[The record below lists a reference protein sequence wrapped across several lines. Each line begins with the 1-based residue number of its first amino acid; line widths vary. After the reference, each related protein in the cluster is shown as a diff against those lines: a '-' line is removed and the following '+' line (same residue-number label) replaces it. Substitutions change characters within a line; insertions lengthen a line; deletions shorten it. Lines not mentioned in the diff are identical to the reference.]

1 MTPSLVHHN
10 GDKTKG
16 ALMSEWNRSGDS
28 QFNFNSPYSA
38 PVPEAE
44 VKRRRPFRPLAIAAL
59 AMSAALVGGII
70 GSSSFTLS
78 YMNFSQPAPVVVNN
92 TKSVNW
98 VTGAAAEASPAVVTL
113 SVRSN
118 QGSGSGS
125 GVILSEDGYI
135 LTNAHVVTLGGL
147 TEGASVS
154 VRLWDGLVLPAEL
167 IGFDSVYD
175 LAVIK
180 IESEGLKT
188 IKFTNSSELNV
199 GENVV
204 AIGAP
209 LGLTSTVTEG
219 IISALNRTIQVA
231 SSEVSEDAGLQFWT
245 GTGAA
250 PISIQVIQTDAAI
263 NPGNSG
269 GALVNELGQLIG
281 INVAIATAGNG
292 ESGSIGVG
300 FAIPSNTA
308 KRIADE
314 IIELGYATH
323 GLLGAL
329 VRDNT
334 AENSSFS
341 TGAFI
346 EQVTSGGAAANAGM
360 RSGDVVINFAGQRVS
375 GSADLTAM
383 VRAEA
388 ANAEVQVEVVRG
400 TTKLTFNVT
409 LGDASDLG

>member
-1 MTPSLVHHN
+1 MN
-10 GDKTKG
+10 
-16 ALMSEWNRSGDS
+16 EWNRTGSS
-28 QFNFNSPYSA
+28 QFNFNTPYT
-38 PVPEAE
+38 PPLKPAE
-44 VKRRRPFRPLAIAAL
+44 PKKRRAFRPLAIAAL

-70 GSSSFTLS
+70 GSSAFTLS
-78 YMNFSQPAPVVVNN
+78 YINFSQPAPVVVNN
-92 TKSVNW
+92 SQSVNW
-98 VTGAAAEASPAVVTL
+98 VTGAAAEASPSVVTL
-113 SVRSN
+113 SVSSTG
-118 QGSGSGS
+118 GSGSGS
-125 GVILSEDGYI
+125 GVILTEDGYI
-135 LTNAHVVTLGGL
+135 LTNAHVVTLGGM
-147 TEGASVS
+147 TENAIVT
-154 VRLWDGLVLPAEL
+154 VRLWDGLVVPAEL
-167 IGFDSVYD
+167 VGFDSVYD

-180 IESEGLKT
+180 VDIEGLKT
-188 IKFTNSSELNV
+188 ISFADSSNINV

-219 IISALNRTIQVA
+219 IVSALNRTIQVA
-231 SSEVSEDAGLQFWT
+231 SSEVSEESGLQFWN

-269 GALVNELGQLIG
+269 GALVNEFGELIG

-292 ESGSIGVG
+292 EAGSIGVG

-308 KRIADE
+308 YRIASE

-334 AENSSFS
+334 QENSSFS
-341 TGAFI
+341 TGAYV
-346 EQVTSGGAAANAGM
+346 EQVTEGGAAATAGV
-360 RSGDVVINFAGQRVS
+360 RSGDVVISFGGQRVNS
-375 GSADLTAM
+375 SADLTAL

-388 ANAEVQVEVVRG
+388 AGASVQMEVLRG
-400 TTKLTFNVT
+400 SSKISFDVT

>member
-1 MTPSLVHHN
+1 
-10 GDKTKG
+10 
-16 ALMSEWNRSGDS
+16 MSEWNRSGDS

-38 PVPEAE
+38 PVPVDAP
-44 VKRRRPFRPLAIAAL
+44 VKRKPFRPLAIAAL

-98 VTGAAAEASPAVVTL
+98 VTGAAAEASPSVVTL
-113 SVRSN
+113 SVRSS

-125 GVILSEDGYI
+125 GVILTEDGYI

-154 VRLWDGLVLPAEL
+154 VRFWDGLVLPAQL

-180 IESEGLKT
+180 VESQGLKT
-188 IKFTNSSELNV
+188 MKFASSRELNV

-231 SSEVSEDAGLQFWT
+231 SSEVSEDSGLQLWT
-245 GTGAA
+245 GSGSA

-292 ESGSIGVG
+292 VSGSIGVG

-346 EQVTSGGAAANAGM
+346 EQVTFGGAAAAAGM
-360 RSGDVVINFAGQRVS
+360 RSGDVVINFEGQRVS
-375 GSADLTAM
+375 GSADLTAL

-388 ANAEVQVEVVRG
+388 ANAEVRVEVVRG
-400 TTKLTFNVT
+400 STKMSFDVV
-409 LGDASDLG
+409 LGDAADLG

>member
-1 MTPSLVHHN
+1 MN
-10 GDKTKG
+10 
-16 ALMSEWNRSGDS
+16 EWNRSGTS
-28 QFNFNSPYSA
+28 QFNFNSPYTPPPVA
-38 PVPEAE
+38 PEPK
-44 VKRRRPFRPLAIAAL
+44 KRKPFRPLAIAAL

-70 GSSSFTLS
+70 GSSAFTLS
-78 YMNFSQPAPVVVNN
+78 YMNFAQPAPVVVNN
-92 TKSVNW
+92 SQSVNW

-113 SVRSN
+113 SVVSSS
-118 QGSGSGS
+118 GSGSGS
-125 GVILSEDGYI
+125 GVLLTEDGYI
-135 LTNAHVVTLGGL
+135 LTNAHVVTLGGR
-147 TEGASVS
+147 TETADVS
-154 VRLWDGLVLPAEL
+154 VRLWDGLVVPAEL
-167 IGFDSVYD
+167 VGFDSIYD

-180 IESEGLKT
+180 VEMEGLKT
-188 IKFTNSSELNV
+188 IKFADSANLNV

-219 IISALNRTIQVA
+219 IVSALNRTIQVA
-231 SSEVSEDAGLQFWT
+231 SSEVTEDSNGLQFWT
-245 GTGAA
+245 GSGAA

-269 GALVNELGQLIG
+269 GALVNEFGELVG

-292 ESGSIGVG
+292 EAGSIGVG

-308 KRIADE
+308 NRIATE

-334 AENSSFS
+334 QANSSFS
-341 TGAFI
+341 TGAYVERVT
-346 EQVTSGGAAANAGM
+346 EQGAAEIAGI
-360 RSGDVVINFAGQRVS
+360 RSGDVVISFQGQRVNS
-375 GSADLTAM
+375 SADLTAL

-388 ANAEVQVEVVRG
+388 AGAEVRLEVLRG
-400 TTKLTFNVT
+400 TNKIGFDLT

>member
-1 MTPSLVHHN
+1 MN
-10 GDKTKG
+10 
-16 ALMSEWNRSGDS
+16 EWNRTGSS
-28 QFNFNSPYSA
+28 QFNFNTPYTPPA
-38 PVPEAE
+38 VPAE
-44 VKRRRPFRPLAIAAL
+44 PRKRRAFRPLAIAAL
-59 AMSAALVGGII
+59 AMSAALIGGII
-70 GSSSFTLS
+70 GSSAFTLS
-78 YMNFSQPAPVVVNN
+78 YINFAQPAPVVVNN
-92 TKSVNW
+92 SQSVNW
-98 VTGAAAEASPAVVTL
+98 VTGAAAEASPSVVTL
-113 SVRSN
+113 SVSSAD
-118 QGSGSGS
+118 GSGSGS
-125 GVILSEDGYI
+125 GVILTQDGYI
-135 LTNAHVVTLGGL
+135 LTNAHVVTLGGM
-147 TEGASVS
+147 TENAIVT
-154 VRLWDGLVLPAEL
+154 VRLWDGLVIPAEL
-167 IGFDSVYD
+167 VGFDSVYD

-180 IESEGLKT
+180 VDMEGLKT
-188 IKFTNSSELNV
+188 ITFADSSNINV

-219 IISALNRTIQVA
+219 IVSALNRTIQVA
-231 SSEVSEDAGLQFWT
+231 SSEVSEESGLQFWT

-269 GALVNELGQLIG
+269 GALVNEFGELIG

-292 ESGSIGVG
+292 EAGSIGVG

-308 KRIADE
+308 YRIASE

-334 AENSSFS
+334 QENSSFS
-341 TGAFI
+341 TGAYV
-346 EQVTSGGAAANAGM
+346 EQVTEGGAASAAGV
-360 RSGDVVINFAGQRVS
+360 RAGDVVISFGGQRVN
-375 GSADLTAM
+375 GSADLTAL

-388 ANAEVQVEVVRG
+388 AGASVQMEVLRG
-400 TTKLTFNVT
+400 SSKISFDVT

>member
-1 MTPSLVHHN
+1 MN
-10 GDKTKG
+10 
-16 ALMSEWNRSGDS
+16 EWNRSGSS
-28 QFNFNSPYSA
+28 QFNFNTPYTP
-38 PVPEAE
+38 PVKPVEPK
-44 VKRRRPFRPLAIAAL
+44 KRKAFRPLAIAAL

-70 GSSSFTLS
+70 GSSAFTLS
-78 YMNFSQPAPVVVNN
+78 YMNFAQPAPVVVNN
-92 TKSVNW
+92 SQSVNW
-98 VTGAAAEASPAVVTL
+98 VTGAAAEASPSVVTL
-113 SVRSN
+113 SVSSTN
-118 QGSGSGS
+118 GSGSGS
-125 GVILSEDGYI
+125 GVILTEDGYI
-135 LTNAHVVTLGGL
+135 LTNAHVVTLGGM
-147 TEGASVS
+147 TENAIVT
-154 VRLWDGLVLPAEL
+154 VRLWDGLVVPAEL
-167 IGFDSVYD
+167 VGFDSVYD

-180 IESEGLKT
+180 VEMEGLKT
-188 IKFTNSSELNV
+188 IKFADSSNINV

-219 IISALNRTIQVA
+219 IVSALNRTIQVA
-231 SSEVSEDAGLQFWT
+231 SSEVSEESGLQFWT

-269 GALVNELGQLIG
+269 GALVNEFGELIG

-292 ESGSIGVG
+292 EAGSIGVG

-308 KRIADE
+308 NRIASE

-334 AENSSFS
+334 QENSSFS
-341 TGAFI
+341 TGAYV
-346 EQVTSGGAAANAGM
+346 EQVTEGGAAATAGV
-360 RSGDVVINFAGQRVS
+360 RSGDVVVSFGGQRVN
-375 GSADLTAM
+375 GSADLTAL

-388 ANAEVQVEVVRG
+388 AGASVEMEVLRG
-400 TTKLTFNVT
+400 SSKISFDVT

>member
-1 MTPSLVHHN
+1 
-10 GDKTKG
+10 
-16 ALMSEWNRSGDS
+16 MSEFNRGDS
-28 QFNFNSPYSA
+28 GQFNFNPPYAA
-38 PVPEAE
+38 PQPPTPE
-44 VKRRRPFRPLAIAAL
+44 KRKRKVFRPLAIATL
-59 AMSAALVGGII
+59 VMSAALVGGVI
-70 GSSSFTLS
+70 GSSTFTLS
-78 YMNFSQPAPVVVNN
+78 YLSLSQPAPVVVNN
-92 TKSVNW
+92 TESVNW

-113 SVRSN
+113 SVVAKN
-118 QGSGSGS
+118 GSGSGS
-125 GVILSEDGYI
+125 GVVLTEDGYI

-147 TEGASVS
+147 TEEADIT
-154 VRLWDGLVLPAEL
+154 VRLWDGLVLPAKL

-180 IESEGLKT
+180 IEADGLK
-188 IKFTNSSELNV
+188 KMAFADSANLNV

-231 SSEVSEDAGLQFWT
+231 SSEVSEDPGLQFWT

-269 GALVNELGQLIG
+269 GALVNDRGELIG

-292 ESGSIGVG
+292 EAGSIGVG

-308 KRIADE
+308 DRIAGE

-329 VRDNT
+329 VRDNSQD
-334 AENSSFS
+334 NSSFS
-341 TGAFI
+341 TGAYV
-346 EQVTSGGAAANAGM
+346 EQVTSGGAAEAAGM
-360 RSGDVVINFAGQRVS
+360 REGDVVIKFGGQRVS
-375 GSADLTAM
+375 GSADLTAL
-383 VRAEA
+383 VRAEPA
-388 ANAEVQVEVVRG
+388 GAEVEVEILRG
-400 TTKLTFNVT
+400 TNRITFGVT
-409 LGDASDLG
+409 LGDASDLK

>member
-1 MTPSLVHHN
+1 MN
-10 GDKTKG
+10 
-16 ALMSEWNRSGDS
+16 EWNRSGSS
-28 QFNFNSPYSA
+28 QFNFNTPYTP
-38 PVPEAE
+38 PVKAVEPK
-44 VKRRRPFRPLAIAAL
+44 KRKAFRPLAIAAL

-70 GSSSFTLS
+70 GSSAFTLS
-78 YMNFSQPAPVVVNN
+78 YMNFAQPAPVVVNN
-92 TKSVNW
+92 SQSVNW
-98 VTGAAAEASPAVVTL
+98 VTGAAAEASPSVVTL
-113 SVRSN
+113 SVSSTN
-118 QGSGSGS
+118 GSGSGS
-125 GVILSEDGYI
+125 GVILTEDGYI
-135 LTNAHVVTLGGL
+135 LTNAHVVTLGGM
-147 TEGASVS
+147 TENAIVT
-154 VRLWDGLVLPAEL
+154 VRLWDGLVVPAEL
-167 IGFDSVYD
+167 VGFDSVYD

-180 IESEGLKT
+180 VEMEGLKT
-188 IKFTNSSELNV
+188 IKFADSSTINV

-219 IISALNRTIQVA
+219 IVSALNRTIQVA
-231 SSEVSEDAGLQFWT
+231 SSEVSEESGLQFWT

-269 GALVNELGQLIG
+269 GALVNEFGELIG

-292 ESGSIGVG
+292 EAGSIGVG

-308 KRIADE
+308 NRIASE

-334 AENSSFS
+334 QENSSFS
-341 TGAFI
+341 TGAYV
-346 EQVTSGGAAANAGM
+346 EQVTDGGAAAAAGV
-360 RSGDVVINFAGQRVS
+360 RSGDVVVSFGGQRVN
-375 GSADLTAM
+375 GSADLTAL

-388 ANAEVQVEVVRG
+388 AGASVEMEVLRG
-400 TTKLTFNVT
+400 STKISFDVT

>member
-1 MTPSLVHHN
+1 MN
-10 GDKTKG
+10 
-16 ALMSEWNRSGDS
+16 EWNRSGSS
-28 QFNFNSPYSA
+28 QFNFNTPYTP
-38 PVPEAE
+38 PVKAVEPK
-44 VKRRRPFRPLAIAAL
+44 KRKAFRPLAIAAL

-70 GSSSFTLS
+70 GSSAFTLS
-78 YMNFSQPAPVVVNN
+78 YMNFAQPAPVVVNN
-92 TKSVNW
+92 SQSVNW
-98 VTGAAAEASPAVVTL
+98 VTGAAAEASPSVVTL
-113 SVRSN
+113 SVSSTN
-118 QGSGSGS
+118 GSGSGS
-125 GVILSEDGYI
+125 GVILTEDGYI
-135 LTNAHVVTLGGL
+135 LTNAHVVTLGGM
-147 TEGASVS
+147 TENAIVT
-154 VRLWDGLVLPAEL
+154 VTLWDGLVVPGEL
-167 IGFDSVYD
+167 VGFDSVYD

-180 IESEGLKT
+180 VEMEGLKT
-188 IKFTNSSELNV
+188 IKFADSSNINV

-219 IISALNRTIQVA
+219 IVSALNRTIQVA
-231 SSEVSEDAGLQFWT
+231 SSEVSEESGLQFWT

-269 GALVNELGQLIG
+269 GALVNEFGELIG

-292 ESGSIGVG
+292 EAGSIGVG

-308 KRIADE
+308 NRIASE

-334 AENSSFS
+334 QENSSFS
-341 TGAFI
+341 TGAYV
-346 EQVTSGGAAANAGM
+346 EQVTDGGAAAAAGV
-360 RSGDVVINFAGQRVS
+360 RSGDVVVSFGGQRVN
-375 GSADLTAM
+375 GSADLTAL

-388 ANAEVQVEVVRG
+388 AGAWVEMEVLRG
-400 TTKLTFNVT
+400 SSKISFDVT

>member
-1 MTPSLVHHN
+1 MN
-10 GDKTKG
+10 
-16 ALMSEWNRSGDS
+16 EWNRSGES
-28 QFNFNSPYSA
+28 QFNFNSPYSPPA
-38 PVPEAE
+38 PVVEP
-44 VKRRRPFRPLAIAAL
+44 KRRKPFRPLAIAAL

-70 GSSSFTLS
+70 GSSAFTLS
-78 YMNFSQPAPVVVNN
+78 YTNFAQPAPVVVNN
-92 TKSVNW
+92 AQSVNW
-98 VTGAAAEASPAVVTL
+98 VTGAAAEASPSVVTL
-113 SVRSN
+113 SVTSDS
-118 QGSGSGS
+118 GSGSGS
-125 GVILSEDGYI
+125 GVVLTQDGYI
-135 LTNAHVVTLGGL
+135 LTNAHVVTLGGR
-147 TEGASVS
+147 TQTANVS
-154 VRLWDGLVLPAEL
+154 VRFWDGLVVPAEL
-167 IGFDSVYD
+167 VGFDSVYD

-180 IESEGLKT
+180 VDLEGLKT
-188 IKFTNSSELNV
+188 IKFADSANLNV

-219 IISALNRTIQVA
+219 IVSALNRTIQVA
-231 SSEVSEDAGLQFWT
+231 SSEVNEDSGLQFWT

-269 GALVNELGQLIG
+269 GALVNEFGELIG

-292 ESGSIGVG
+292 EAGSIGVG

-308 KRIADE
+308 ERIASE

-334 AENSSFS
+334 QENSSFS
-341 TGAFI
+341 TGAFV
-346 EQVTSGGAAANAGM
+346 EQVTQGGAAEAAGI
-360 RSGDVVINFAGQRVS
+360 RSGDVVVGFGGQRVN
-375 GSADLTAM
+375 GSADLTAL

-388 ANAEVQVEVVRG
+388 AGASVRVEVMRDGNKVG
-400 TTKLTFNVT
+400 FDVT

>member
-1 MTPSLVHHN
+1 MN
-10 GDKTKG
+10 
-16 ALMSEWNRSGDS
+16 EWNRSGTS
-28 QFNFNSPYSA
+28 QFNFNSPYTPPPVA
-38 PVPEAE
+38 PEPK
-44 VKRRRPFRPLAIAAL
+44 KRKPFRPLAIAAL
-59 AMSAALVGGII
+59 AMSAALVGGIV

-78 YMNFSQPAPVVVNN
+78 YLNFAQPAPVVVNN
-92 TKSVNW
+92 SQSVNW

-113 SVRSN
+113 SVVSSN
-118 QGSGSGS
+118 GSGSGS
-125 GVILSEDGYI
+125 GVLLTEDGYI
-135 LTNAHVVTLGGL
+135 LTNAHVVTLGGR
-147 TEGASVS
+147 TETADVS
-154 VRLWDGLVLPAEL
+154 VRLWDGLVVPAEL
-167 IGFDSVYD
+167 VGFDSVYD

-180 IESEGLKT
+180 IEMEGLKT
-188 IKFTNSSELNV
+188 IKFADSANLNV

-219 IISALNRTIQVA
+219 IVSALNRTIQVA
-231 SSEVSEDAGLQFWT
+231 SSEVTEDSNGLQFWT
-245 GTGAA
+245 GSGAA

-269 GALVNELGQLIG
+269 GALVNEFGELVG

-292 ESGSIGVG
+292 EAGSIGVG

-308 KRIADE
+308 NRIATE

-334 AENSSFS
+334 QENSSFS
-341 TGAFI
+341 TGAFVERVT
-346 EQVTSGGAAANAGM
+346 EQGAAEIAGI
-360 RSGDVVINFAGQRVS
+360 RSGDVVISFQGQRVNS
-375 GSADLTAM
+375 SADLTAL

-388 ANAEVQVEVVRG
+388 AGAEVRIEVLRG
-400 TTKLTFNVT
+400 TNKIGFDLT

>member
-1 MTPSLVHHN
+1 L
-10 GDKTKG
+10 
-16 ALMSEWNRSGDS
+16 LMNEWNRSGSS
-28 QFNFNSPYSA
+28 QFNFNTPYA
-38 PVPEAE
+38 PPVKPAE
-44 VKRRRPFRPLAIAAL
+44 PKKRRAFRPLAIAAL

-70 GSSSFTLS
+70 GSSAFTLS
-78 YMNFSQPAPVVVNN
+78 YMNFAQPAPVVVNN
-92 TKSVNW
+92 SQSVNW
-98 VTGAAAEASPAVVTL
+98 VTGAAAEASPSVVTL
-113 SVRSN
+113 SVTSTN
-118 QGSGSGS
+118 GSGSGS
-125 GVILSEDGYI
+125 GVILTEDGYI
-135 LTNAHVVTLGGL
+135 LTNAHVVTLGGM
-147 TEGASVS
+147 TENAIVT
-154 VRLWDGLVLPAEL
+154 VRLWDGLVVPAEL
-167 IGFDSVYD
+167 VGFDSVYD

-180 IESEGLKT
+180 VDMEGLKT
-188 IKFTNSSELNV
+188 IKFADSSNINV

-219 IISALNRTIQVA
+219 IVSALNRTIQVA
-231 SSEVSEDAGLQFWT
+231 SSEVSEESGLQFWT

-269 GALVNELGQLIG
+269 GALVNEFGELIG

-292 ESGSIGVG
+292 EAGSIGVG

-308 KRIADE
+308 DRIASE
-314 IIELGYATH
+314 IIQLGYATH

-334 AENSSFS
+334 QENSSFS
-341 TGAFI
+341 TGAFV
-346 EQVTSGGAAANAGM
+346 EQVTEGGAAAAAGV
-360 RSGDVVINFAGQRVS
+360 RSGDVVISFEGQRVNS
-375 GSADLTAM
+375 SADLTAL

-388 ANAEVQVEVVRG
+388 AGASVQMEVLRG
-400 TTKLTFNVT
+400 SNKISFDVT

>member
-1 MTPSLVHHN
+1 
-10 GDKTKG
+10 
-16 ALMSEWNRSGDS
+16 
-28 QFNFNSPYSA
+28 
-38 PVPEAE
+38 
-44 VKRRRPFRPLAIAAL
+44 
-59 AMSAALVGGII
+59 
-70 GSSSFTLS
+70 
-78 YMNFSQPAPVVVNN
+78 MNFSQPAPVVVNN

-98 VTGAAAEASPAVVTL
+98 VTGAAAEASPSVVTL

-147 TEGASVS
+147 TEGAAVS

-167 IGFDSVYD
+167 VGFDSVYD

-180 IESEGLKT
+180 VESQGLKT
-188 IKFTNSSELNV
+188 INFASSSELNV

-245 GTGAA
+245 GSGAA

-360 RSGDVVINFAGQRVS
+360 RSGDVVITFAGQRVS
-375 GSADLTAM
+375 GSADLTAL

-388 ANAEVQVEVVRG
+388 ANAEVKVEVVRG
-400 TTKLTFNVT
+400 TTKLTFDVT
-409 LGDASDLG
+409 LGDAADLG

>member
-1 MTPSLVHHN
+1 
-10 GDKTKG
+10 
-16 ALMSEWNRSGDS
+16 MSEFNRDG
-28 QFNFNSPYSA
+28 QFGFNPPYTPPQ
-38 PVPEAE
+38 PVE
-44 VKRRRPFRPLAIAAL
+44 VKKKRKVFRPLAIATL
-59 AMSAALVGGII
+59 VMSAALVGGVI
-70 GSSSFTLS
+70 GSSTFTLS
-78 YMNFSQPAPVVVNN
+78 YLSLSQPAPVVVNN
-92 TKSVNW
+92 AQSVNW
-98 VTGAAAEASPAVVTL
+98 VTGASAEASPAVVTL
-113 SVRSN
+113 SVVARN
-118 QGSGSGS
+118 GSGSGS
-125 GVILSEDGYI
+125 GVVLTEDGYI

-147 TEGASVS
+147 TQDATVT

-180 IESEGLKT
+180 IEAEGLKSIT
-188 IKFTNSSELNV
+188 FADSANLNV

-219 IISALNRTIQVA
+219 IVSALNRTIQVA
-231 SSEVSEDAGLQFWT
+231 SSEVSDDPGLQFWT

-269 GALVNELGQLIG
+269 GALVNEFGQLIG

-292 ESGSIGVG
+292 EAGSIGVG

-308 KRIADE
+308 KRISQE

-334 AENSSFS
+334 QENSSFS
-341 TGAFI
+341 TGAYI
-346 EQVTSGGAAANAGM
+346 EQVTEGGAAEAAGL
-360 RSGDVVINFAGQRVS
+360 RAADVVVKFAGQRVS
-375 GSADLTAM
+375 GSADLTAL
-383 VRAEA
+383 VRAEPA
-388 ANAEVQVEVVRG
+388 GAEVEIEAIRG
-400 TTKLTFNVT
+400 GTVITFKVK
-409 LGDASDLG
+409 LGDASDLR

>member
-1 MTPSLVHHN
+1 MN
-10 GDKTKG
+10 
-16 ALMSEWNRSGDS
+16 EWNRSGSS
-28 QFNFNSPYSA
+28 QFNFNTPYSPPA
-38 PVPEAE
+38 PVAE
-44 VKRRRPFRPLAIAAL
+44 PKKRKAFRPLAIAAL

-70 GSSSFTLS
+70 GSSAFTIS
-78 YMNFSQPAPVVVNN
+78 YMNFAQPAPVVVNN
-92 TKSVNW
+92 SQSVNW
-98 VTGAAAEASPAVVTL
+98 VTGAAAEASPSVVTL
-113 SVRSN
+113 SVFSTN
-118 QGSGSGS
+118 GSGSGS
-125 GVILSEDGYI
+125 GVILTADGYI
-135 LTNAHVVTLGGL
+135 LTNAHVVTLGGM
-147 TEGASVS
+147 TENAIVT
-154 VRLWDGLVLPAEL
+154 VRLWDGLVVPAEL
-167 IGFDSVYD
+167 VGFDSVYD

-180 IESEGLKT
+180 VEMEGLKT
-188 IKFTNSSELNV
+188 IRFADSSNINV

-219 IISALNRTIQVA
+219 IVSALNRTIQVA
-231 SSEVSEDAGLQFWT
+231 SSEVSEESGLQFWT

-269 GALVNELGQLIG
+269 GALVNEFGELIG

-292 ESGSIGVG
+292 EAGSIGVG

-308 KRIADE
+308 SRIASE

-334 AENSSFS
+334 QENSSFS
-341 TGAFI
+341 TGAYV
-346 EQVTSGGAAANAGM
+346 EQVTEGGAAANAGV
-360 RSGDVVINFAGQRVS
+360 RSGDVVVSFGGQRVN
-375 GSADLTAM
+375 GSADLTAL

-388 ANAEVQVEVVRG
+388 AGASVEMEVLRG
-400 TTKLTFNVT
+400 SNKISFDVT

>member
-1 MTPSLVHHN
+1 MN
-10 GDKTKG
+10 
-16 ALMSEWNRSGDS
+16 EWNRSGSS
-28 QFNFNSPYSA
+28 QFNFNTPYTP
-38 PVPEAE
+38 PVKAVEPK
-44 VKRRRPFRPLAIAAL
+44 KRKAFRPLAIAAL

-70 GSSSFTLS
+70 GSSAFTLS
-78 YMNFSQPAPVVVNN
+78 YMNFAQPAPVVVNN
-92 TKSVNW
+92 SQSVNW
-98 VTGAAAEASPAVVTL
+98 VTGAAAEASPSVVTL
-113 SVRSN
+113 SVSSTN
-118 QGSGSGS
+118 GSGSGS
-125 GVILSEDGYI
+125 GVILTEDGYI
-135 LTNAHVVTLGGL
+135 LTNAHVVTLGGM
-147 TEGASVS
+147 TENAIVT
-154 VRLWDGLVLPAEL
+154 VRLWDGLVVPAEL
-167 IGFDSVYD
+167 VGFDSVYD

-180 IESEGLKT
+180 VEMEGLKT
-188 IKFTNSSELNV
+188 IKFADSSNINV

-219 IISALNRTIQVA
+219 IVSALNRTIQVA
-231 SSEVSEDAGLQFWT
+231 SSEVSEESGLQFWT

-269 GALVNELGQLIG
+269 GALVNEFGELIG

-292 ESGSIGVG
+292 EAGSIGVG

-308 KRIADE
+308 NRIASE

-334 AENSSFS
+334 QENSSFS
-341 TGAFI
+341 TGAYV
-346 EQVTSGGAAANAGM
+346 EQVTDGGAAAAAGV
-360 RSGDVVINFAGQRVS
+360 RSGDVVVSFGGQRVN
-375 GSADLTAM
+375 GSADLTAL

-388 ANAEVQVEVVRG
+388 AGASVEMEVLRG
-400 TTKLTFNVT
+400 STKISFDVT

>member
-1 MTPSLVHHN
+1 MN
-10 GDKTKG
+10 
-16 ALMSEWNRSGDS
+16 EWNRSGSS
-28 QFNFNSPYSA
+28 QFNFNTPYTP
-38 PVPEAE
+38 PVKPAE
-44 VKRRRPFRPLAIAAL
+44 PKKRRAFRPLAIAAL
-59 AMSAALVGGII
+59 AMSAALIGGII
-70 GSSSFTLS
+70 GSSAFTLT
-78 YMNFSQPAPVVVNN
+78 YMNFAQPAPVVVNN
-92 TKSVNW
+92 SQSVNW
-98 VTGAAAEASPAVVTL
+98 VTGAAAEASPSVVTL
-113 SVRSN
+113 SVSSAD
-118 QGSGSGS
+118 GSGSGS
-125 GVILSEDGYI
+125 GVILTEDGYI
-135 LTNAHVVTLGGL
+135 LTNAHVVTLGGM
-147 TEGASVS
+147 TENAIVT
-154 VRLWDGLVLPAEL
+154 VRLWDGLVVPAEL
-167 IGFDSVYD
+167 VGFDSVYD

-180 IESEGLKT
+180 VEMEGLKT
-188 IKFTNSSELNV
+188 ISFADSSNINV

-219 IISALNRTIQVA
+219 IVSALNRTIQVA
-231 SSEVSEDAGLQFWT
+231 SSEVSEESGLQFWT

-269 GALVNELGQLIG
+269 GALVNEFGELIG

-292 ESGSIGVG
+292 EAGSIGVG

-308 KRIADE
+308 YRIATE

-334 AENSSFS
+334 QENSSFS
-341 TGAFI
+341 TGAFV
-346 EQVTSGGAAANAGM
+346 EQVTEGGAAAAAGV
-360 RSGDVVINFAGQRVS
+360 RSGDVVISFGGQRVN
-375 GSADLTAM
+375 GSADLTAL

-388 ANAEVQVEVVRG
+388 AGAAVQMEVLRG
-400 TTKLTFNVT
+400 SSKISFDVT

>member
-1 MTPSLVHHN
+1 MN
-10 GDKTKG
+10 
-16 ALMSEWNRSGDS
+16 EWNRSGDS
-28 QFNFNSPYSA
+28 QFNFNSPYTPPA
-38 PVPEAE
+38 PTPEPI
-44 VKRRRPFRPLAIAAL
+44 RRKPFRPLAIAAL

-70 GSSSFTLS
+70 GSSAFTLS
-78 YMNFSQPAPVVVNN
+78 YTNFAQPAPVVVNN
-92 TKSVNW
+92 SQSVNW
-98 VTGAAAEASPAVVTL
+98 VTGAAAEASPSVVTL
-113 SVRSN
+113 SVSSDS
-118 QGSGSGS
+118 GSGSGS
-125 GVILSEDGYI
+125 GVILTEDGYI
-135 LTNAHVVTLGGL
+135 LTNAHVVTLGGR
-147 TEGASVS
+147 TQDAVVT
-154 VRLWDGLVLPAEL
+154 VRFWDGLVIPATL
-167 IGFDSVYD
+167 VGFDSVYD

-180 IESEGLKT
+180 VDLEGLKT
-188 IKFTNSSELNV
+188 IKFADSANLNV

-219 IISALNRTIQVA
+219 IVSALNRTIQVA
-231 SSEVSEDAGLQFWT
+231 SSEVSEDSGLQFWT

-269 GALVNELGQLIG
+269 GALVNEFGELIG

-292 ESGSIGVG
+292 EAGSIGVG

-308 KRIADE
+308 ERIASE

-334 AENSSFS
+334 QENSSFS
-341 TGAFI
+341 TGAYV
-346 EQVTSGGAAANAGM
+346 EQVTEGGAAEAAGI
-360 RSGDVVINFAGQRVS
+360 RSGDVVVSFGGQRVN
-375 GSADLTAM
+375 GSADLTAL

-388 ANAEVQVEVVRG
+388 AGASVRVEAMRG
-400 TTKLTFNVT
+400 GNKIGFDVT
-409 LGDASDLG
+409 LGDAADLG

>member
-1 MTPSLVHHN
+1 MN
-10 GDKTKG
+10 
-16 ALMSEWNRSGDS
+16 EWNRTGSS
-28 QFNFNSPYSA
+28 QFNFNTPYTP
-38 PVPEAE
+38 PVKPAE
-44 VKRRRPFRPLAIAAL
+44 PKKRRAFRPLAIAAL
-59 AMSAALVGGII
+59 AMSAALIGGII
-70 GSSSFTLS
+70 GSSAFTLS
-78 YMNFSQPAPVVVNN
+78 YMNFAQPAPVVVNN
-92 TKSVNW
+92 SQSVNW
-98 VTGAAAEASPAVVTL
+98 VTGAAAEASPSVVTL
-113 SVRSN
+113 SVTSTN
-118 QGSGSGS
+118 GSGSGS
-125 GVILSEDGYI
+125 GVILTEDGYI
-135 LTNAHVVTLGGL
+135 LTNAHVVTLGGM
-147 TEGASVS
+147 TENAIVT
-154 VRLWDGLVLPAEL
+154 VRLWDGLVVPAEL
-167 IGFDSVYD
+167 VGFDSVYD

-180 IESEGLKT
+180 VDMEGLKT
-188 IKFTNSSELNV
+188 ISFADSSNINV

-219 IISALNRTIQVA
+219 IVSALNRTIQVA
-231 SSEVSEDAGLQFWT
+231 SSEVSEESGLQFWT

-269 GALVNELGQLIG
+269 GALVNEFGELIG

-292 ESGSIGVG
+292 EAGSIGVG

-308 KRIADE
+308 YRIATE

-334 AENSSFS
+334 QENSSFS
-341 TGAFI
+341 TGAYV
-346 EQVTSGGAAANAGM
+346 EQVTEGGAAAAAGV
-360 RSGDVVINFAGQRVS
+360 RSGDVVISFGGQRVN
-375 GSADLTAM
+375 GSADLTAL

-388 ANAEVQVEVVRG
+388 AGASVQMEVLRG
-400 TTKLTFNVT
+400 SSKISFDVT

>member
-1 MTPSLVHHN
+1 MN
-10 GDKTKG
+10 
-16 ALMSEWNRSGDS
+16 EWNRSGSS
-28 QFNFNSPYSA
+28 QFNFNSPYTPPPIA
-38 PVPEAE
+38 PEPK
-44 VKRRRPFRPLAIAAL
+44 KRKPFRPLAIAAL

-70 GSSSFTLS
+70 GSSAFTLS
-78 YMNFSQPAPVVVNN
+78 YMNFAQPAPVVVNN
-92 TKSVNW
+92 SQSVNW

-113 SVRSN
+113 SVVSSN
-118 QGSGSGS
+118 GSGSGS
-125 GVILSEDGYI
+125 GVLLTEDGYI
-135 LTNAHVVTLGGL
+135 LTNAHVVTLGGR
-147 TEGASVS
+147 TETAALS
-154 VRLWDGLVLPAEL
+154 VRLWDGLVVPAEL
-167 IGFDSVYD
+167 VGFDSIYD

-180 IESEGLKT
+180 VEMEGLKT
-188 IKFTNSSELNV
+188 IKFADSANLNV

-219 IISALNRTIQVA
+219 IVSALNRTIQVA
-231 SSEVSEDAGLQFWT
+231 SSEVSEDSNGLQFWT
-245 GTGAA
+245 GSGAA

-269 GALVNELGQLIG
+269 GALVNEYGELVG

-292 ESGSIGVG
+292 EAGSIGVG

-308 KRIADE
+308 NRIAKE

-329 VRDNT
+329 VRDNIQ
-334 AENSSFS
+334 ENSSFS
-341 TGAFI
+341 TGAYVERVT
-346 EQVTSGGAAANAGM
+346 EQGAAELAGI
-360 RSGDVVINFAGQRVS
+360 RSGDVVISFQGQRVNS
-375 GSADLTAM
+375 SADLTAL

-388 ANAEVQVEVVRG
+388 AGAEVRLEVLRG
-400 TTKLTFNVT
+400 TNKIGFDLT

>member
-1 MTPSLVHHN
+1 
-10 GDKTKG
+10 
-16 ALMSEWNRSGDS
+16 MSEWNRTGNS
-28 QFNFNSPYSA
+28 QFNFNSPYSPPEKPVA
-38 PVPEAE
+38 PKTRKPY
-44 VKRRRPFRPLAIAAL
+44 RPLAMAAL

-78 YMNFSQPAPVVVNN
+78 YMNFAQPAPVVVNN
-92 TKSVNW
+92 TQSVNW
-98 VTGAAAEASPAVVTL
+98 VTGAAAEASPSVVTL
-113 SVRSN
+113 SVSSSG
-118 QGSGSGS
+118 GSGSGS
-125 GVILSEDGYI
+125 GVILTEDGYI
-135 LTNAHVVTLGGL
+135 ITNAHVVTLGGL
-147 TEGASVS
+147 TEDANIT

-180 IESEGLKT
+180 IDAEGLKV
-188 IKFTNSSELNV
+188 IQFADSEALNV

-219 IISALNRTIQVA
+219 IVSALNRTIQVA
-231 SSEVSEDAGLQFWT
+231 SSEVSDDAGLQLWT
-245 GTGAA
+245 GSGAA
-250 PISIQVIQTDAAI
+250 PISIRVIQTDAAI

-269 GALVNELGQLIG
+269 GALVNEFGQLVG

-308 KRIADE
+308 NRIASE
-314 IIELGYATH
+314 IIDLGYATH

-334 AENSSFS
+334 APNSSFS
-341 TGAFI
+341 TGALV
-346 EQVTSGGAAANAGM
+346 EQVTNGGAAQIAGIQA
-360 RSGDVVINFAGQRVS
+360 GDVVISFAGQRVS
-375 GSADLTAM
+375 TSSDLTAL
-383 VRAEA
+383 VRAQA
-388 ANAEVQVEVVRG
+388 AGAEVEVGVVRG
-400 TTKLTFNVT
+400 DSNLTFEVT
-409 LGDASDLG
+409 LGDASDLD

>member
-1 MTPSLVHHN
+1 MN
-10 GDKTKG
+10 
-16 ALMSEWNRSGDS
+16 EWNRTGSS
-28 QFNFNSPYSA
+28 QFNFNTPYTPPSK
-38 PVPEAE
+38 PAE
-44 VKRRRPFRPLAIAAL
+44 PKKRRAFRPLAIAAL

-70 GSSSFTLS
+70 GSSAFTLS
-78 YMNFSQPAPVVVNN
+78 YINFSQPAPVVVNN
-92 TKSVNW
+92 SQSVNW
-98 VTGAAAEASPAVVTL
+98 VTGAAAEASPSVVTL
-113 SVRSN
+113 SVSSTN
-118 QGSGSGS
+118 GSGSGS
-125 GVILSEDGYI
+125 GVILTEDGYI
-135 LTNAHVVTLGGL
+135 LTNAHVVTLGGM
-147 TEGASVS
+147 TENAIVT
-154 VRLWDGLVLPAEL
+154 VRLWDGLVVPAEL
-167 IGFDSVYD
+167 VGFDSVYD

-180 IESEGLKT
+180 VEMDGLKT
-188 IKFTNSSELNV
+188 ISFADSSNINV

-219 IISALNRTIQVA
+219 IVSALNRTIQVA
-231 SSEVSEDAGLQFWT
+231 SSEVSEESGLQFWT

-269 GALVNELGQLIG
+269 GALVNEFGELIG

-292 ESGSIGVG
+292 EAGSIGVG

-308 KRIADE
+308 YRIASE

-334 AENSSFS
+334 QENSSFS
-341 TGAFI
+341 TGAYV
-346 EQVTSGGAAANAGM
+346 EQVTEGGAAATAGV
-360 RSGDVVINFAGQRVS
+360 RSGDVVISFGGQRVNS
-375 GSADLTAM
+375 SADLTAL

-388 ANAEVQVEVVRG
+388 AGASVQMEVLRG
-400 TTKLTFNVT
+400 SSKISFDVA

>member
-1 MTPSLVHHN
+1 MN
-10 GDKTKG
+10 
-16 ALMSEWNRSGDS
+16 EWNRSGSS
-28 QFNFNSPYSA
+28 QFNFNTPYTP
-38 PVPEAE
+38 PVKPVEPK
-44 VKRRRPFRPLAIAAL
+44 KRKAFRPLAIAAL

-70 GSSSFTLS
+70 GSSAFTLS
-78 YMNFSQPAPVVVNN
+78 YMNFAQPAPVVVNN
-92 TKSVNW
+92 SQSVNW
-98 VTGAAAEASPAVVTL
+98 VTGAAAEASPSVVTL
-113 SVRSN
+113 SVSSTN
-118 QGSGSGS
+118 GSGSGS
-125 GVILSEDGYI
+125 GVILTEDGYI
-135 LTNAHVVTLGGL
+135 LTNAHVVTLGGM
-147 TEGASVS
+147 TENAIVT
-154 VRLWDGLVLPAEL
+154 VRLWDGLVVPAEL
-167 IGFDSVYD
+167 VGFDSVYD

-180 IESEGLKT
+180 VEMEGLKT
-188 IKFTNSSELNV
+188 IKFADSSNINV

-219 IISALNRTIQVA
+219 IVSALNRTIQVA
-231 SSEVSEDAGLQFWT
+231 SSEVSEESGLQFWT

-269 GALVNELGQLIG
+269 GALVNEFGELIG

-292 ESGSIGVG
+292 EAGSIGVG

-308 KRIADE
+308 NRIASE

-334 AENSSFS
+334 QENSSFS
-341 TGAFI
+341 TGAYV
-346 EQVTSGGAAANAGM
+346 EQVTEGGAAEAAGV
-360 RSGDVVINFAGQRVS
+360 RSGDVVVSFGGQRVN
-375 GSADLTAM
+375 GSADLTAL

-388 ANAEVQVEVVRG
+388 AGAYVEMEVLRG
-400 TTKLTFNVT
+400 STKISFDVT

>member
-1 MTPSLVHHN
+1 L
-10 GDKTKG
+10 
-16 ALMSEWNRSGDS
+16 LMNEWNRSGSS
-28 QFNFNSPYSA
+28 QFNFNTPYA
-38 PVPEAE
+38 PPVKPAE
-44 VKRRRPFRPLAIAAL
+44 PKKRRAFRPLAIAAL

-70 GSSSFTLS
+70 GSSAFTLS
-78 YMNFSQPAPVVVNN
+78 YMNFAQPAPVVVNN
-92 TKSVNW
+92 SQSVNW
-98 VTGAAAEASPAVVTL
+98 VTGAAAEASPSVVTL
-113 SVRSN
+113 SVTSTN
-118 QGSGSGS
+118 GSGSGS
-125 GVILSEDGYI
+125 GVILTEDGYI
-135 LTNAHVVTLGGL
+135 LTNAHVVTLGGM
-147 TEGASVS
+147 TENAIVT
-154 VRLWDGLVLPAEL
+154 VRLWDGLVVPAEL
-167 IGFDSVYD
+167 VGFDSVYD

-180 IESEGLKT
+180 VDMEGLKT
-188 IKFTNSSELNV
+188 IKFADSSNINV

-219 IISALNRTIQVA
+219 IVSALNRTIQVA
-231 SSEVSEDAGLQFWT
+231 SSEVSEESGLQFWT

-269 GALVNELGQLIG
+269 GALVNEFGELIG

-292 ESGSIGVG
+292 EAGSIGVG

-308 KRIADE
+308 DRIASE
-314 IIELGYATH
+314 IIQLGYATH

-334 AENSSFS
+334 QENSSFS
-341 TGAFI
+341 TGAFV
-346 EQVTSGGAAANAGM
+346 EQVTEGGAADAAGV
-360 RSGDVVINFAGQRVS
+360 RSGDVVISFGGQRVN
-375 GSADLTAM
+375 GSADLTAL

-388 ANAEVQVEVVRG
+388 AGASVQMEVLRG
-400 TTKLTFNVT
+400 SNKISFDVT

>member
-1 MTPSLVHHN
+1 MN
-10 GDKTKG
+10 
-16 ALMSEWNRSGDS
+16 EWNRSGES
-28 QFNFNSPYSA
+28 QFNFNSPYT
-38 PVPEAE
+38 PPPKPEE
-44 VKRRRPFRPLAIAAL
+44 PKRRKPFRPLAIAAL

-70 GSSSFTLS
+70 GSSAFTVS

-92 TKSVNW
+92 TKNVNW
-98 VTGAAAEASPAVVTL
+98 VTGAAAEASPSVVTL
-113 SVRSN
+113 SVFSTT
-118 QGSGSGS
+118 GSGSGS

-135 LTNAHVVTLGGL
+135 LTNAHVVTLGGR
-147 TEGASVS
+147 TENANIT
-154 VRLWDGLVLPAEL
+154 VRLWDGLVLPAVL
-167 IGFDSVYD
+167 VGADSVYD

-180 IESEGLKT
+180 VDIEGLKAIT
-188 IKFTNSSELNV
+188 FADSAILNV

-219 IISALNRTIQVA
+219 IVSALNRTIQVA
-231 SSEVSEDAGLQFWT
+231 SSEVSEDQGLQFWT
-245 GTGAA
+245 GNGAA
-250 PISIQVIQTDAAI
+250 PISIQVVQTDAAI

-269 GALVNELGQLIG
+269 GALVNEFGQLVG

-292 ESGSIGVG
+292 EAGSIGVG

-308 KRIADE
+308 NRIAKE

-334 AENSSFS
+334 EENSSFS

-346 EQVTSGGAAANAGM
+346 ERVTEGGSAEQAGL
-360 RSGDVVINFAGQRVS
+360 RSGDVVISFAGQRVS
-375 GSADLTAM
+375 SSADLTAL

-388 ANAEVQVEVVRG
+388 AGAEVKVEALRG
-400 TTKLTFNVT
+400 NTKISFDVT